1 MAWGRQQRCASCNA
15 EGRLPQAS
23 FRMFRQGVHL
33 LCLLCTACHTL
44 CRVGT
49 ALVIGGLLTRGMH
62 RGSLDRTSAKA
73 KGNGTAAA
81 NGTVASPGLRRAG
94 SGASKAL
101 LLPLT
106 IPVVRQAS
114 DGVLSGDADAAA
126 AKKDDAMA
134 IAVDVQAGALAS
146 GQQDGSC
153 DDSAHVR
160 SPSPVGSGVGGG
172 PSVAIRRKALE
183 MG

>member
-1 MAWGRQQRCASCNA
+1 MLR
-15 EGRLPQAS
+15 
-23 FRMFRQGVHL
+23 
-33 LCLLCTACHTL
+33 
-44 CRVGT
+44 RVGT
-49 ALVIGGLLTRGMH
+49 ALVIGGLLARGMH

-153 DDSAHVR
+153 DGSAHVR
-160 SPSPVGSGVGGG
+160 SPSPVGNGVGGG